1 MEIKKK
7 KNLKIVQNHSK
18 NFNFKMSYSNILPI
32 FDNKYNIIND
42 SDFGGLILCENI
54 ISKEKFKFCI
64 FLFKLIL
71 MFNNY

>member
-1 MEIKKK
+1 MEIKKR

-54 ISKEKFKFCI
+54 I
-64 FLFKLIL
+64 
-71 MFNNY
+71 